1 MKPTKLLSLL
11 TVAMLV
17 ACGGD
22 DDGETT
28 NNTTNSTTVTTA
40 GTEDSGSSSA
50 GTTMTSTTMTS
61 TTEPGDS
68 STDPG
73 SSSEQGTEDTAPD
86 TSAGTGGGDVCMIEM
101 DDDAC
106 AMCTKTNCCDQL
118 DACYADPDCQ
128 CTVLCVQQFL
138 MDNPDGDTN
147 AGLMYC
153 TMDNEDG
160 PAPCMLPA
168 GAAGL
173 AIALNGCVSGMCA
186 DDC

>member
-11 TVAMLV
+11 TVALLA

-50 GTTMTSTTMTS
+50 GTTITTTTSPGESSTS
-61 TTEPGDS
+61 PGESSTEP
-68 STDPG
+68 
-73 SSSEQGTEDTAPD
+73 GTEDTTPD
-86 TSAGTGGGDVCMIEM
+86 TSTGTGGGDVCMIEM

-106 AMCTKTNCCDQL
+106 ATCTKTNCCDQL

-168 GAAGL
+168 SAAGL